1 MGRRTIR
8 MEFLYMAGILLA
20 WFVLNRWVLP
30 ALGVPT

>member
-1 MGRRTIR
+1 MRQMLVPIGV
-8 MEFLYMAGILLA
+8 LVL